1 MIGCVSPA
9 VDEGMMS
16 LAIPLRGMC
25 GAVGLAVLAALPTV
39 SPNAAGEKKSAV
51 VPPSAHTLRTTTTS
65 ETIETG
71 RY

>member
-25 GAVGLAVLAALPTV
+25 SAVGLAVLAALPRVT
-39 SPNAAGEKKSAV
+39 PYAAGGKNRLSLT
-51 VPPSAHTLRTTTTS
+51 PSAHSPHKNNLRND
-65 ETIETG
+65 
-71 RY
+71 